1 MMGNCCFRAK
11 PAVSKVLLGQGA
23 SVGRVGHGDLA
34 QGDGMGR
41 ELAAHSTFSSAF
53 FPSLLPDLIKIA
65 FEQAAF
71 PSKKRLYLFVLSGS
85 FLKD

>member
-11 PAVSKVLLGQGA
+11 PAVSKVLLGQGVSA
-23 SVGRVGHGDLA
+23 GHSDLA
-34 QGDGMGR
+34 QGMGWDG

-53 FPSLLPDLIKIA
+53 FSSLLPGLIKIA

-71 PSKKRLYLFVLSGS
+71 LSKKLYLFVLSGS